1 MVPHKYITYYGSGL
15 GLDEVVLHNKSIQ
28 ITVPLGIKHSVWKNN
43 NMEIKVGTSVQPSL
57 LLNGHSYILSTDGRN
72 YITDENLMRTVNVV
86 GEFNSSISF
95 QGDKVKWHVGPVV
108 RYQALSSYNK
118 NYPVN
123 EHLIDYGIRIGIS
136 K

>member
-1 MVPHKYITYYGSGL
+1 M
-15 GLDEVVLHNKSIQ
+15 DEVVLHNNSLQ
-28 ITVPLGIKHSVWKNN
+28 LSVPVGIKHSVWKNN
-43 NMEIKVGTSVQPSL
+43 NIEIKIGTSVQPSL
-57 LLNGHSYILSTDGRN
+57 LLNGSAYILSTDGRN
-72 YITDENLMRTVNVV
+72 YVTDDELIRPINVT

-108 RYQALSSYNK
+108 RYQALSTYKN